1 MHEMLWLGESAA
13 LAGALLWAIA
23 SVLYGR
29 VGQTIPPLVL
39 NLLKGAIAIGLLGL
53 TLWIQGAQWPQVSGQ
68 ITLQLGLSGVIGIGL
83 GDTAYLAALR
93 NLGARRAL
101 LLETLAPPCS
111 VILAWG
117 VLGERLSGGAIT
129 GILITL
135 VGVGWVIA
143 ERTPAQQSAQ
153 QSGATPSRQRWGL
166 VWGLLAELAQASGAV
181 LSRSALASSEITPL
195 WSSLIRLVGGE
206 VILVGLLLLTRVRQT
221 SPRSTITWTQRGL
234 MAIILAALGG
244 TYLGIWLQQTALKF
258 APTGIAQ
265 TLLATSPLFVLPLVA
280 LLGEK
285 ITPRSLVGGAIA
297 VIGIALL
304 FNT

>member
-1 MHEMLWLGESAA
+1 MNLEIWLGEIAA
-13 LAGALLWAIA
+13 LTGALLWAIA

-29 VGQTIPPLVL
+29 VGQKISPLVL
-39 NLLKGAIAIGLLGL
+39 NLLKGAIAIGLLGV
-53 TLWIQGAQWPQVSGQ
+53 TLWIQRAAWPQVSGVV
-68 ITLQLGLSGVIGIGL
+68 TLQLGLSGLIGIGL

-101 LLETLAPPCS
+101 LLETLAPPFS
-111 VILAWG
+111 VILARV
-117 VLGERLSGGAIT
+117 VLREQLSGGAIA

-135 VGVGWVIA
+135 AGVGWVIS

-153 QSGATPSRQRWGL
+153 PSVPTPSRQRWGL

-181 LSRSALASSEITPL
+181 LSRSALANSSITPL
-195 WSSLIRLVGGE
+195 WSSLLRLVGGE
-206 VILVGLLLLTRVRQT
+206 VILIGLFVVAGTRQT
-221 SPRSTITWTQRGL
+221 PTLNPSTWTKRGL
-234 MAIILAALGG
+234 VAIVLAAIGG

-265 TLLATSPLFVLPLVA
+265 TLLATSPLFVLPVVA

-285 ITPRSLVGGAIA
+285 ITLRSLIGVVIA